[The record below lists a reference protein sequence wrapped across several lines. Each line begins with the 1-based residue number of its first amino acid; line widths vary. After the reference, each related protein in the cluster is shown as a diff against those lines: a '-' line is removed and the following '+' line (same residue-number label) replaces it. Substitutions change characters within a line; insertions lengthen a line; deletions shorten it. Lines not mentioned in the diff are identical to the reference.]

1 MSYFFLLPA
10 YWLCGVLL
18 YRASPRQS
26 FTQTKSTARKLSLT
40 CTGAVVVLTVLM
52 LLNSQA
58 GLATALL
65 TPLILFMFFV
75 PAPVF
80 LLSHRPAWAWPSL
93 IFVILLSF
101 LFQLLGANHVA

>member
-1 MSYFFLLPA
+1 MSYFFFLPA
-10 YWLCGVLL
+10 YWFCGILL

-26 FTQTKSTARKLSLT
+26 FTQTKSMARKLSLT
-40 CTGAVVVLTVLM
+40 CTGAVIVLTVLM

-80 LLSHRPAWAWPSL
+80 LLSHRPTWAWPSL
-93 IFVILLSF
+93 IFVTLLSL